1 MAAPRPPIVSVTASG
16 RHVLGIDAG
25 GTKTVC
31 FFAREDGT
39 VVGEA
44 RAGGANLQAEGELA
58 VEKVLHTVMDD
69 AIGGRPI
76 EVAAICL
83 GMAGVDREADGM
95 VIRAIMRR
103 IGAKARTIVVND
115 ALVALVAAV
124 DEAPGVVVICGTGSI
139 AFGRSARGVAARS
152 GGWGYLLG
160 DEGSGYW
167 MGRRALQAVAR
178 AADGRGPATA
188 LTPKVLAHFRVA
200 RPSGLI
206 PEVYD
211 RPLRHHALAQVARAV
226 QQARDEGDFV
236 ATQILE
242 QAAHELLSA
251 ARSVTEQ
258 LQMRDESFQFV
269 LAGGVF
275 GGVPWLTQELTR
287 RLPEVAPRATVRRLE
302 VEPAM
307 GAVRLAVAEARG
319 GARIPAYV

>member
-1 MAAPRPPIVSVTASG
+1 VTALE

-31 FFAREDGT
+31 LLAREDGT
-39 VVGEA
+39 IVGEA

-58 VEKVLHTVMDD
+58 VEKVLHTVMDE
-69 AIGGRPI
+69 AVAGRPSD
-76 EVAAICL
+76 VAAICL
-83 GMAGVDREADGM
+83 GMAGVDREADGA

-103 IGAKARTIVVND
+103 IGAKARTLVVND
-115 ALVALVAAV
+115 ALIALVAAV
-124 DEAPGVVVICGTGSI
+124 DEAPGIVVICGTGSI
-139 AFGRSARGVAARS
+139 AYGRSARGVAARS

-167 MGRRALQAVAR
+167 MGCQALLAVAR

-188 LTPKVLAHFRVA
+188 LTSRVLARFGVA

-206 PEVYD
+206 PEIYD
-211 RPLRHHALAQVARAV
+211 RPLRHHVLAQLAREV
-226 QQARDEGDFV
+226 QQARDEGDAV
-236 ATQILE
+236 AARILD
-242 QAAHELLSA
+242 AAADELLAA

-258 LQMRDESFQFV
+258 LSMRDESFEFV

-275 GGVPWLTQELTR
+275 GGVPWLAQELTR
-287 RLPEVAPRATVRRLE
+287 RLPDLAPRATVRRLGA
-302 VEPAM
+302 EPAT
-307 GAVRLAVAEARG
+307 GAVRLACAEARG

>member
-1 MAAPRPPIVSVTASG
+1 VTSADH
-16 RHVLGIDAG
+16 HVLGIDAG

-31 FFAREDGT
+31 LLARGDGT
-39 VVGEA
+39 IVGQA

-58 VEKVLHTVMDD
+58 VEKVLHTVMDEAVD
-69 AIGGRPI
+69 GRPSEI
-76 EVAAICL
+76 AAICL
-83 GMAGVDREADGM
+83 GMAGVDREADGA

-124 DEAPGVVVICGTGSI
+124 DEAPGIVVICGTGSI
-139 AFGRSARGVAARS
+139 AYGRSARGVAARS

-167 MGRRALQAVAR
+167 IGCRTLQAVAR

-188 LTPKVLAHFRVA
+188 LTARVLARFGVA

-206 PEVYD
+206 PEIYD
-211 RPLRHHALAQVARAV
+211 RPLRHHVLAQLAREAE
-226 QQARDEGDFV
+226 QARSEGDAV
-236 ATQILE
+236 AVRILE
-242 QAAHELLSA
+242 EAAQELVAA
-251 ARSVTEQ
+251 ARSVAEQ
-258 LQMRDESFQFV
+258 LRMRDESFEFV

-275 GGVPWLTQELTR
+275 GGVPWLADELTR
-287 RLPEVAPRATVRRLE
+287 RLPEVAPRATVRQLA

-307 GAVRLAVAEARG
+307 GAVRLALAEARG
-319 GARIPAYV
+319 GARIPSYA